1 MRTRLT
7 WAFIGV
13 AFMALVLAFLGLN
26 VGMYASLM
34 GMHHWSPGM
43 MGGMGGMMEGN
54 PLRPVAN
61 WSLLSSLAALAVAG
75 LIGYLTARRITRP
88 LVHLRDVAQGLD
100 LRDLSRRVPVE
111 GEDEIA
117 DVARAFNHMGDR
129 LEREERARRQL
140 LADVA
145 HELRHPLAV
154 LQGRLELMQDGAVAL
169 DQEALLPLQDEVI
182 RLNRLVG
189 DLRDLSLA
197 EVGQL
202 SLHVQPVFLLS
213 LLESLLTN
221 LEPVA
226 AAKNIALDADAPSDL
241 PPVAGDPDRLRQVL
255 VNLLSNA
262 LQYTPEGGQV
272 RVRAW
277 REGRGVQARQELG
290 LSVCDTGP
298 GISPEDL
305 PHLFERFYRVD
316 KSRSRSTGG
325 SGLGLAIVR
334 SLVELHAGRV
344 QAESQVGK
352 GTCITVFLPVQ
363 AATEESGPLKGHAR
377 EG

>member
-1 MRTRLT
+1 MPLRTRLT
-7 WAFIGV
+7 LAFIGV

-26 VGMYASLM
+26 AGMYASMM
-34 GMHHWSPGM
+34 GMHRWSSGM
-43 MGGMGGMMEGN
+43 MWGMDGIMGGSLLQ
-54 PLRPVAN
+54 PIIN
-61 WSLLSSLAALAVAG
+61 WSLLSSLAALVVAG
-75 LIGYLTARRITRP
+75 LTGFLTARRIARP
-88 LVHLRDVAQGLD
+88 LVHLRDAARGLD

-129 LEREERARRQL
+129 LEREERVRRQL

-154 LQGRLELMQDGAVAL
+154 LQGRLELMQDGVVAL

-182 RLNRLVG
+182 RLTRLVG

-202 SLHVQPVFLLS
+202 SLHVQPVSIPS
-213 LLESLLTN
+213 LLEALLIN

-226 AAKNIALDADAPSDL
+226 AAKKIALEPDIATDL

-255 VNLLSNA
+255 VNLLANA

-277 REGRGVQARQELG
+277 NEGPEVR

-305 PHLFERFYRVD
+305 PHLFERFYRTD
-316 KSRSRSTGG
+316 RSRSRATGG

-334 SLVELHAGRV
+334 SLVELHGGRV

-352 GTCITVFLPVQ
+352 GTCITVALLQETGAAEVASQ
-363 AATEESGPLKGHAR
+363 AGGTWRS
-377 EG
+377 